1 MRGAPSVQT
10 VIERQDSGGVVK
22 LKMARDVPGPIRYH
36 TSCYWVDGLLIDT
49 GCAHCSREFQRAT
62 GDLPLSQVVNT
73 HCHEDHIGNNGRCQA
88 RGATIQAHALALPYL
103 ADPRT
108 LKLHPYRHV
117 FWGTPRPSTAAPIG
131 KTVATEHHEFQVIP
145 TPGHSPDH
153 IALYE
158 PRMGWLFTGDA
169 YVGGRD
175 RALRAGFNIHQ
186 IIASL
191 KKLAELPAARLFP
204 ASGSVVPN
212 PAAALASKIAY
223 LEETGQKVMALH
235 AQGQS
240 PSQIRHA
247 LFGREMAIAYVT
259 LGDFSG
265 VNLVRS
271 YLADLPA

>member
-22 LKMARDVPGPIRYH
+22 LKMAREIAGPIRYH
-36 TSCYWVDGLLIDT
+36 TSCYWVDGLLVDT
-49 GCAHCSREFQRAT
+49 GCAHCTREFQRAT

-73 HCHEDHIGNNGRCQA
+73 HCHEDHIGNNAQCQA
-88 RGATIQAHALALPYL
+88 RGAAIQAHALALPYL
-103 ADPRT
+103 ADPRA

-131 KTVATEHHEFQVIP
+131 KTVATDRHEFQVIP

-186 IIASL
+186 IITSL

-240 PSQIRHA
+240 PSQIRSA

-271 YLADLPA
+271 YLAELPA

>member
-1 MRGAPSVQT
+1 MRDEASGQT
-10 VIERQDSGGVVK
+10 MIERQDSGEVVK
-22 LKMARDVPGPIRYH
+22 LKMARDIPSPIRYH

-62 GDLPLSQVVNT
+62 VGLPLSQVVNT
-73 HCHEDHIGNNGRCQA
+73 HSHEDHIGNNGLCQA
-88 RGATIQAHALALPYL
+88 RGATIHAHPLALPYL

-108 LKLHPYRHV
+108 LALHPYRHI
-117 FWGTPRPSTAAPIG
+117 FWGTPPSSAAGPIG
-131 KTVATEHHEFQVIP
+131 ETVVTEHHEFQVIP

-158 PRMGWLFTGDA
+158 SRMGWLFTGDA

-175 RALRAGFNIHQ
+175 RALRAGFDIHG

-191 KKLAELPAARLFP
+191 KKLATLPAERLFP
-204 ASGSVVPN
+204 ASGNIVTD
-212 PAAALASKIAY
+212 PAAALASKISY

-235 AQGQS
+235 DQGRS
-240 PSQIRHA
+240 PSQIRAA
-247 LFGREMAIAYVT
+247 LFGREMVIAYVT

-271 YLADLPA
+271 YLAEPTV

>member
-1 MRGAPSVQT
+1 MRAAPCAPAM
-10 VIERQDSGGVVK
+10 IERQDFGEVVK
-22 LKMARDVPGPIRYH
+22 LKMSRDVPGPIRYH

-49 GCAHCSREFQRAT
+49 GCAHCSREFGRAT
-62 GDLPLSQVVNT
+62 ADLPLSQVVNT
-73 HCHEDHIGNNGRCQA
+73 HCHEDHIGNNRQCQD
-88 RGATIQAHALALPYL
+88 RGATLYAHALALPYL
-103 ADPRT
+103 AAPRA
-108 LKLHPYRHV
+108 LKLHPYRHI
-117 FWGTPRPSTAAPIG
+117 FWGTPRPSMAATIG
-131 KTVATEHHEFQVIP
+131 ETVATEHHEFQVIP

-186 IIASL
+186 IIDSL
-191 KKLAELPAARLFP
+191 KKLAELPAGRLFP

-223 LEETGQKVMALH
+223 LEETRQKVRTLH
-235 AQGQS
+235 AQGRS
-240 PSQIRHA
+240 ASQIRDA

-265 VNLVRS
+265 LNLVRS
-271 YLADLPA
+271 YLAEPAA